1 MESNAAQ
8 ADITHAATLLARGKL
23 VAFPTETVYGLGA
36 DARNEAAIAKIYAA
50 KGRPSNNPL
59 IVHVATVEDLRR
71 YADIS
76 ASWNPAVVDEWIT
89 KLTPL
94 WPGPLSVILPRG
106 KEIAP
111 NVCAGGPT
119 VALRIP
125 RHPVALDLLCAFKG
139 PVAAPS
145 ANPSMYVSPTTAQHV
160 RDSLGDKVDLI
171 LDGGSCDVG
180 LESTV
185 LSLLHGI
192 PRVVRPGAVTLDMLR
207 HTLGCPVEGPLSSGD
222 SLPSEIISPGLLAK
236 HYSPRTPVRLRTS
249 LAHGEKLPQKTGVL
263 VFSHWQPEFTP
274 YVTKVLSQCGDL
286 EEVAARLFGALREL
300 DESGLEL
307 IVVDTCEPLGLGEA
321 IMDRLIRA
329 SQQ

>member
-1 MESNAAQ
+1 
-8 ADITHAATLLARGKL
+8 
-23 VAFPTETVYGLGA
+23 
-36 DARNEAAIAKIYAA
+36 
-50 KGRPSNNPL
+50 
-59 IVHVATVEDLRR
+59 
-71 YADIS
+71 
-76 ASWNPAVVDEWIT
+76 
-89 KLTPL
+89 
-94 WPGPLSVILPRG
+94 
-106 KEIAP
+106 
-111 NVCAGGPT
+111 
-119 VALRIP
+119 
-125 RHPVALDLLCAFKG
+125 
-139 PVAAPS
+139 
-145 ANPSMYVSPTTAQHV
+145 MYVSPTTAQHV